1 MNTSSNGTEQRQWVV
16 ELNGEQKMFVAAV
29 IAIASIVAVGTLVFA
44 CVWCL
49 YDHEGLCLGVFPC
62 IKPPKDNFSPQRWWM
77 ETLAR
82 RVENLE
88 SQPFL
93 AAEKYKRT
101 STSSKYQTNREEG
114 RLSQMVS
121 RLSDRMSKSGQNMT
135 KKEQM
140 VRNSQLARASQMA
153 RASQEATDSQ
163 MGNGSQMAK
172 DVKEAREGGQRK
184 DNQLNKGSNHQR

>member
-1 MNTSSNGTEQRQWVV
+1 MV

-29 IAIASIVAVGTLVFA
+29 IAIASIVAIGTLVFA

-49 YDHEGLCLGVFPC
+49 YDHEGLCMGVFPC
-62 IKPPKDNFSPQRWWM
+62 LKPPKDNFSPQRWWM

-88 SQPFL
+88 AQPFL
-93 AAEKYKRT
+93 GTEKYKRT
-101 STSSKYQTNREEG
+101 SISQKYHTSKEEG

-121 RLSDRMSKSGQNMT
+121 RLSERMSKSGHSMT

-140 VRNSQLARASQMA
+140 ARNSQMA
-153 RASQEATDSQ
+153 RASEIARASEEIRNSQTENDSD
-163 MGNGSQMAK
+163 MAK
-172 DVKEAREGGQRK
+172 DIKAVRESVQKK
-184 DNQLNKGSNHQR
+184 DNERKSAAETQ